1 MIRVS
6 RAADNDKSN
15 DKERGAGNNF
25 YKTENRDLFW
35 KIHIDYLIGK
45 ETHLLLP
52 SIYNFLMALIFYLA
66 LVVFMYMSYLF
77 DYTINS

>member
-1 MIRVS
+1 MTKVTI
-6 RAADNDKSN
+6 K
-15 DKERGAGNNF
+15 KEALVIISM
-25 YKTENRDLFW
+25 KTENRDLFW

-66 LVVFMYMSYLF
+66 LVVFMHMSYLF